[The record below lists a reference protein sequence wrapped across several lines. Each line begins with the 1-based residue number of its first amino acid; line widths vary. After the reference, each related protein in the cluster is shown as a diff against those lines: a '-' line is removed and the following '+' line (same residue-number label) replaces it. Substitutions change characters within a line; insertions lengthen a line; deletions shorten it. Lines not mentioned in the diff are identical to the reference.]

1 METKRRPRTRATRS
15 GKRIGLTDRDLEIF
29 RALRRYRYLSST
41 YLHAFV
47 GGASATRLKE
57 RLGDLFHEG
66 YLDRPAVQWEQANCR
81 YRPAVYECGA
91 GAKRML
97 AEAGDTD
104 DARTFL
110 GSGSHKQF
118 PHSLMV
124 CDTLASIDL
133 AARAKPSLRF
143 IAWSEI
149 LQRAPADTRASAIPF
164 RIPLPSGGFLVPDG
178 LFGLEYGGP
187 QKSYRFFAL
196 EADRGTMPVSR
207 AGGSQTSLLGK
218 LEGYRSI
225 IAQQRYK
232 AHWGVPNLLVLTVTS
247 SAGRLARVLQGLE
260 GAGESP
266 ALLFRVATVSDLK
279 TPAPSLLEEPW
290 ERAALAPIRIDSAD
304 Q

>member
-1 METKRRPRTRATRS
+1 MATKRRPRTQATRS
-15 GKRIGLTDRDLEIF
+15 GKRIELTDRDLEIF

-57 RLGDLFHEG
+57 RLGNLFHEG

-91 GAKRML
+91 GARRVL
-97 AEAGDTD
+97 AEAEDAD

-110 GSGSHKQF
+110 GAGSHKQF
-118 PHSLMV
+118 LHSLMI
-124 CDTLASIDL
+124 CEMLASIEL
-133 AARAKPSLRF
+133 AARARPSLRF
-143 IAWSEI
+143 IAWPEI
-149 LQRAPADTRASAIPF
+149 LQRAPADTRTNAIPF
-164 RIPLPSGGFLVPDG
+164 RIPVPSGGFLVPDG

-207 AGGSQTSLLGK
+207 TGRSQTSLLGK

-247 SAGRLARVLQGLE
+247 NAGRLARALQGLE
-260 GAGESP
+260 GAGGSP
-266 ALLFRVATVSDLK
+266 ALLFRTATGLQLK
-279 TPAPSLLEEPW
+279 TPVPSLLEAPW
-290 ERAALAPIRIDSAD
+290 ERAALPPIRIDGAD